1 MCDEPMTLVPAVIF
15 YEFGYKVKLKI
26 RVISFSFVYFN
37 ASIPLDR
44 GLTCFTRAVYWNS
57 EYGSTRAETVMT
69 SMLAVNNVL
78 TVYTT
83 MYISHCKTIPLLWV
97 TLRCI

>member
-1 MCDEPMTLVPAVIF
+1 MCDESMALVPAVIF

-44 GLTCFTRAVYWNS
+44 GLMCFTRAVYWNS
-57 EYGSTRAETVMT
+57 EYGSTHAETVMT
-69 SMLAVNNVL
+69 SMLAVN
-78 TVYTT
+78 
-83 MYISHCKTIPLLWV
+83 MYLLYIQSCISHCSTIPLLCV
-97 TLRCI
+97 TLGSN